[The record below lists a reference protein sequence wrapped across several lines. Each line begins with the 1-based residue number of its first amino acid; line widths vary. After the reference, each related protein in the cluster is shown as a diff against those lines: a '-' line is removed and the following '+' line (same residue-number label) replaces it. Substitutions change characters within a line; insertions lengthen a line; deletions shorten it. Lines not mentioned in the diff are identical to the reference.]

1 MNSPTISVWKRPRES
16 CVLSATRAI
25 PGIGCIFIAHNIYH
39 VFQVVDR
46 IVVMRRGK
54 KVADDIDP
62 KPTTIDIEAVER
74 INTGMTLTAS

>member
-1 MNSPTISVWKRPRES
+1 M
-16 CVLSATRAI
+16 
-25 PGIGCIFIAHNIYH
+25 PGIGASFIAHNIYH

>member
-1 MNSPTISVWKRPRES
+1 
-16 CVLSATRAI
+16 LSGNARDS
-25 PGIGCIFIAHNIYH
+25 GHWCIFIAHNIYD

-62 KPTTIDIEAVER
+62 KQPIIDIEAVER
-74 INTGMTLTAS
+74 IITGMTLTAS